1 MCLFVKD
8 DSSVIVKALK
18 WVLFI
23 TEAVDDFVMCIA
35 DACQVL
41 AKFTMRLCHIGIP
54 LTRVKLVLTPGVQ
67 LGNGLI
73 T

>member
-1 MCLFVKD
+1 
-8 DSSVIVKALK
+8 
-18 WVLFI
+18 VLFI